1 MTDPAGSYRR
11 ILKSSS
17 LIGGASVINIAVG
30 ILRTKALAV
39 LLGPVGVG
47 ITSLYTGLI
56 STATMFGTLGV
67 GTVGTRQIAEAYST
81 QDNHSIVV
89 ARRALFLGTTILA
102 VAAGIVVWS
111 FRGIIAERIFGNPS
125 QSGAVA
131 WLSIGIAL
139 SVASA
144 SQGALIQGMQRI
156 RDLASLSVFSSIL
169 NTILGV
175 ALLWKW
181 RAAGLIAY
189 VLVGPIVNFALGHF
203 YVSRI
208 RLDRSAV
215 SNEEIVTQWKRLLS
229 LGFAFVAAELVGS
242 LIQLWI
248 RVYVGKELGTSALGH
263 YQAAWTISTQYVGF
277 VLGAMAM
284 DYYPRLT
291 GLIRDREAAVRL
303 VNEQT
308 EIAMLLS
315 APIFIAMM
323 ALAPQ
328 VVRLLYSSSFSPAVE
343 VLRWQILGDVLKI
356 ASWPLGFVILAA
368 GDGKSFFW
376 TETASW
382 VLTAGFLLELL
393 PYFGLKSTGIAWI
406 VLYGF
411 YLPLVYFTARR
422 KLGFRWS
429 RESFLLI
436 ISTLLLCSLAEV
448 SAAFWKEII
457 PAFIVVSVATAAY
470 AFHHLSQK
478 GIFRSGEA
486 R

>member
-67 GTVGTRQIAEAYST
+67 GTVGTRQIAEANSS
-81 QDNHSIVV
+81 QDNHSIAV
-89 ARRALFLGTTILA
+89 ARRALFLGTAILA
-102 VAAGIVVWS
+102 IAAGIVVWS
-111 FRGIIAERIFGNPS
+111 LRGILAERIFADPS

-131 WLSIGIAL
+131 WLSLGVAL

-156 RDLASLSVFSSIL
+156 RDLASLSVFSSVL
-169 NTILGV
+169 NTVMGV

-203 YVSRI
+203 YVSKI
-208 RLDRSAV
+208 KLNKSAV
-215 SNEEIVTQWKRLLS
+215 SNDEIVTQWRRLLS

-291 GLIRDREAAVRL
+291 GLIRDKEAAVRL

-328 VVRLLYSSSFSPAVE
+328 VVRLLYSASFSPAVE

-376 TETASW
+376 TETVTWLLA
-382 VLTAGFLLELL
+382 VAFVIFLL
-393 PYFGLKSTGIAWI
+393 PTFGLNTTGLAW
-406 VLYGF
+406 VVVYAC
-411 YLPLVYFTARR
+411 YLPLVYTLAKSRI
-422 KLGFRWS
+422 GFRWS
-429 RESFLLI
+429 RMSVQSFL
-436 ISTLLLCSLAEV
+436 ISFVACASVQAL
-448 SAAFWKEII
+448 SAAKYWGPISS
-457 PAFIVVSVATAAY
+457 FIAIVATASWAP
-470 AFHHLSQK
+470 
-478 GIFRSGEA
+478 IRIRSISRGRETH
-486 R
+486 